1 MSAQPEKKGPGCIWP
16 ALWGVAAVLGT
27 IVCASFLILMVADS
41 ESAGVTAT
49 YIVAFPFG
57 ALWSGA
63 IAALIVQF
71 VGKDNKGVRYGVPP
85 GCGCLGGLA
94 FLFMIFF
101 FLVAIFPS
109 L

>member
-1 MSAQPEKKGPGCIWP
+1 MNVNQEKKGPGCIWP

-27 IVCASFLILMVADS
+27 IICAAVVGIMAADS

-94 FLFMIFF
+94 LLFMIFF
-101 FLVAIFPS
+101 FFVAIFPA

>member
-1 MSAQPEKKGPGCIWP
+1 MNANQEKKGPGCIWP
-16 ALWGVAAVLGT
+16 ILWVLAALVGT
-27 IVCASFLILMVADS
+27 ILCAAFVIFMAADS

-49 YIVAFPFG
+49 YIAAFPFG

-63 IAALIVQF
+63 IAALVVQF

-85 GCGCLGGLA
+85 GCGCLGGIVL
-94 FLFMIFF
+94 FLMIFVF
-101 FLVAIFPS
+101 FVSIFPA

>member
-1 MSAQPEKKGPGCIWP
+1 MTAHQEKKGPGCIWP
-16 ALWGVAAVLGT
+16 ALWGVAALVGT
-27 IVCASFLILMVADS
+27 VICAAFLIFMAADS
-41 ESAGVTAT
+41 ESAGVTAA

-63 IAALIVQF
+63 IAALVVQF
-71 VGKDNKGVRYGVPP
+71 VGKDSKGVRYGVPP
-85 GCGCLGGLA
+85 GCGCLGGLGL
-94 FLFMIFF
+94 LFMIFF